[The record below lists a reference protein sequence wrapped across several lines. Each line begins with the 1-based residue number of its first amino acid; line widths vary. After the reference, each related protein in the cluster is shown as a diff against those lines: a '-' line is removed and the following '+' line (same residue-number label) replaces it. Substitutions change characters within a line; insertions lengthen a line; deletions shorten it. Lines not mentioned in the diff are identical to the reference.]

1 MIHLGRTK
9 AKDGFSSIAWERR
22 SKLSEVLAD
31 MFNVVKK
38 RFRTVLHT
46 KALATTRRK
55 IIEYQKIN
63 LYRSTIANFEKEKRK
78 EKEEKQK

>member
-1 MIHLGRTK
+1 
-9 AKDGFSSIAWERR
+9 
-22 SKLSEVLAD
+22 

-38 RFRTVLHT
+38 RFRTVLQT
-46 KALATTRRK
+46 KALAKTRRK